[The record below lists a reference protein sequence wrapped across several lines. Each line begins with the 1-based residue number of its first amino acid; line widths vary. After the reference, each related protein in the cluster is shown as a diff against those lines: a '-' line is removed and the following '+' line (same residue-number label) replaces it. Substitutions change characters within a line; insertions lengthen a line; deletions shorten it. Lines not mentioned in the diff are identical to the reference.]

1 MKFIKYVL
9 KVSFIILPF
18 FVFSQ
23 KKDILS
29 VMKSQEKSWNNGDLK
44 GYMKGYYQSD
54 SLIFVS
60 KHGIT
65 YGWENTLSNYQK
77 AYPNKEKMGILSFSD
92 IKVKRLKRD
101 IAFVVGKW
109 KITTDETT
117 MNGVYSLIFRK
128 YGKDWRIISDHT
140 E

>member
-65 YGWENTLSNYQK
+65 YGWKNTLSNYQK

-117 MNGVYSLIFRK
+117 MSGVYSLIFRK

>member
-29 VMKSQEKSWNNGDLK
+29 IMKSQEKSWNNGDLK

-109 KITTDETT
+109 KITTDER
-117 MNGVYSLIFRK
+117 SIFLNF
-128 YGKDWRIISDHT
+128 
-140 E
+140 

>member
-60 KHGIT
+60 
-65 YGWENTLSNYQK
+65 NTVSLT
-77 AYPNKEKMGILSFSD
+77 
-92 IKVKRLKRD
+92 
-101 IAFVVGKW
+101 VGKIHYP
-109 KITTDETT
+109 ITKKP
-117 MNGVYSLIFRK
+117 IQIRK
-128 YGKDWRIISDHT
+128 RWVF
-140 E
+140 

>member
-60 KHGIT
+60 KHGTT
-65 YGWENTLSNYQK
+65 YGWENTLSNCQK

-101 IAFVVGKW
+101 ITFVVGKW

-117 MNGVYSLIFRK
+117 ISGVYSLIFRK
-128 YGKDWRIISDHT
+128 FGKDWRIISDHT